1 MLQLRNVKKHQGVK
15 MKSPKER
22 SAERKQ
28 SGSFCPRLC
37 CISWSCTVCQ
47 ETSAVQFWGKSIDLV
62 ETGIVIPHRPSKT
75 HHISSCTWNSDA
87 CWSEGWFLTNG
98 KQRVPLTTALM
109 NAEVSRCAILHGSN
123 YTHSDSQTTPA
134 WRFMEVE
141 RERANTCLNIHSPH
155 S

>member
-1 MLQLRNVKKHQGVK
+1 

-28 SGSFCPRLC
+28 SGSFSPRLC

-62 ETGIVIPHRPSKT
+62 ETGIVIPRRPSKA

-98 KQRVPLTTALM
+98 KQRVPLTTPDALM
-109 NAEVSRCAILHGSN
+109 NAAVSRCAILHGSN

-134 WRFMEVE
+134 WRWSENEQIPAWTNVH
-141 RERANTCLNIHSPH
+141 IHSH
-155 S
+155 VRVHIVTLNGLCM